1 MELSDINFLAVIV
14 AALSAFAIGSVWY
27 SPLMF
32 SKSWQNVLGL
42 SEDDIKDANMFL
54 IFGTSFVLMLIMA
67 IGLSLLFL
75 VLNPN
80 GSTLILGLKQGL
92 FIGVFFISTSYG
104 VNILY
109 QRKSF
114 KLWAIDSGYQ
124 VLLLGLMGTIIGAWQ

>member
-1 MELSDINFLAVIV
+1 MQLSDINFLAVIV

-32 SKSWQNVLGL
+32 SKAWQSALGL
-42 SEDDIKDANMFL
+42 SDDDIKNANMFL
-54 IFGTSFVLMLIMA
+54 IFGTSFILMLIMA
-67 IGLSLLFL
+67 IGLALLFL

-80 GSTLILGLKQGL
+80 GSTWMLGLKQGL

-124 VLLLGLMGTIIGAWQ
+124 VLLLGLMGTIIGAW

>member
-1 MELSDINFLAVIV
+1 MELSDINFLAVII

-32 SKSWQNVLGL
+32 SVNWQKALGL
-42 SEDDIKDANMFL
+42 SDEDIKNANMFL
-54 IFGTSFVLMLIMA
+54 IFGFSFVLMLVMA
-67 IGLSLLFL
+67 IGLALLFM

-80 GSTLILGLKQGL
+80 GSTWILGLKQGL
-92 FIGVFFISTSYG
+92 FVGVFFISTSYG

-124 VLLLGLMGTIIGAWQ
+124 VLLLGLMGTIIGAW

>member
-32 SKSWQNVLGL
+32 SKSWQNALGL

-54 IFGTSFVLMLIMA
+54 IFGTSFVLMFIMA
-67 IGLSLLFL
+67 IGLALLFL

-80 GSTLILGLKQGL
+80 GSTWMLGLKQGL

-124 VLLLGLMGTIIGAWQ
+124 VLLLGLMGTIIGAW